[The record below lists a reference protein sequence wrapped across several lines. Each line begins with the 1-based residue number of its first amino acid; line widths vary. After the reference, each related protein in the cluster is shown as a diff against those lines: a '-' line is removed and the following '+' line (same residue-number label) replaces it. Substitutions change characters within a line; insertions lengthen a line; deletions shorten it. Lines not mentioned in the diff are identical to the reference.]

1 MKSIAIFLLFAA
13 SAVRAQQPAP
23 LTNDTVVATVGG
35 KPITAGE
42 LMIILSLNPPEAQK
56 NLLKDG
62 KVFVEQLALMQK
74 LQGMAEKEQ
83 LDKQTPLKEQLEAY
97 RRQTLA
103 NAELAVKRDSMTVS
117 GQEQRKFY
125 EDNRSRYLEAKVKGL
140 FVSFRATPAP
150 QSDPKAKKSLTEPEA
165 KQKIEKLL
173 ARIRGGAD
181 FVRLVKENS
190 DDAESAARDGD
201 FGTPIRHSDDK
212 PEEIK
217 NAIFAL
223 KPGEV
228 SGVLRVASGFYLFR
242 LEEITTQPYEK
253 VRDDIF
259 IEIRQKRFE
268 TWFNEVRSGLDVK
281 IVNQDFFTKAAA
293 SAAETK

>member
-1 MKSIAIFLLFAA
+1 VAA
-13 SAVRAQQPAP
+13 
-23 LTNDTVVATVGG
+23 DTVVATVGG
-35 KPITAGE
+35 KPIAADE
-42 LMIILSLNPPEAQK
+42 LMIILSLSPPEARK
-56 NLLKDG
+56 NLLKDA
-62 KVFVEQLALMQK
+62 KLFIEQLALMQK
-74 LQGMAEKEQ
+74 LEAMAEKEQ
-83 LDKQTPLKEQLEAY
+83 LDKQSPIKEQLEAY

-103 NAELAVKRDSMTVS
+103 NAQLAAKRDSIPVS
-117 GQEQRKFY
+117 GQEQKKFY
-125 EDNRSRYLEAKVKGL
+125 EENRDRYREAKVKGL
-140 FVSFRATPAP
+140 FVSFRATPTA
-150 QSDPKAKKSLTEPEA
+150 QADPKARKSLTEPEA

-173 ARIRGGAD
+173 ARIRDGAD
-181 FVRLVKENS
+181 FVTLVKENS

-201 FGTPIRHSDDK
+201 FGPPIRRSEDK

-268 TWFNEVRSGLDVK
+268 AWFNEVRSGLDVK
-281 IVNQDFFTKAAA
+281 IVNPDFFTKAAA
-293 SAAETK
+293 ETK